1 MLSFLWHET
10 TLLFFQSS
18 GKTRS
23 FSIDW
28 KIRLN
33 GRAMDLPQSLII
45 WTDVLSHPYA
55 LSLFRFF
62 IIRFI
67 STSVKVIFSILLP
80 VLNSKAGSWLLLVT
94 GVHLYPVPLI
104 QIFFRK
110 LKLKLQN
117 VYKADEFVL
126 YLSKQC
132 INSKNE
138 EKNWYGMIQGTIKT
152 FLAFPV
158 QQISSWLKLPR
169 YQANISNN
177 FLPGSLNLIIT
188 LYLCVF
194 PTAKFLILHMAHIK
208 RWSK

>member
-1 MLSFLWHET
+1 MAESFWLSFCCPFYGMRQHY
-10 TLLFFQSS
+10 FFSNHLEKLS
-18 GKTRS
+18 
-23 FSIDW
+23 
-28 KIRLN
+28 
-33 GRAMDLPQSLII
+33 LPQSLVI

-55 LSLFRFF
+55 LSSFRFF

-94 GVHLYPVPLI
+94 GVHLY
-104 QIFFRK
+104 FFYT
-110 LKLKLQN
+110 LQSTCVEESLPRDTKN
-117 VYKADEFVL
+117 VYEADEFVL

-158 QQISSWLKLPR
+158 QQISRWLKL
-169 YQANISNN
+169 S
-177 FLPGSLNLIIT
+177 
-188 LYLCVF
+188 
-194 PTAKFLILHMAHIK
+194 H
-208 RWSK
+208 WSDSPH

>member
-1 MLSFLWHET
+1 MLSFLWHKT

-67 STSVKVIFSILLP
+67 STSVKLIFSILLP

-110 LKLKLQN
+110 LKLKFQSTCVEESLPRDTKN
-117 VYKADEFVL
+117 VYEADEFVL

-158 QQISSWLKLPR
+158 QQISRWLKL
-169 YQANISNN
+169 S
-177 FLPGSLNLIIT
+177 
-188 LYLCVF
+188 
-194 PTAKFLILHMAHIK
+194 H
-208 RWSK
+208 WSDSPH